1 MSYMTLEA
9 VSLGLQFVW
18 LGWFEPEKVR
28 KVLNIPEDYIV
39 VAVAPLGYPAK
50 DGKPAV
56 KKSTEEVIVY
66 NRMG

>member
-1 MSYMTLEA
+1 MEVMEA

-50 DGKPAV
+50 DSKPV
-56 KKSTEEVIVY
+56 PKKSAEEVIVY